1 MTQYLLF
8 AHKDSR
14 TLFPYLQSALITE
27 GNSTA
32 VWARL
37 TYSLKDFHIKLSVN
51 LPPWLKSEVI
61 QVRLRRW
68 CRLCT
73 LYMEHSFSGFSFWLQ
88 GLCLCVCRART
99 FLLCAEVLTQ
109 NSRKARF
116 YLGNNSLISRSA
128 KQPGGQP
135 AATRGRAPVWGPGSE
150 MT

>member
-14 TLFPYLQSALITE
+14 TLFTVNFNYWGELHSSLSSSTVQFE
-27 GNSTA
+27 GFSHK
-32 VWARL
+32 VI
-37 TYSLKDFHIKLSVN
+37 SN
-51 LPPWLKSEVI
+51 LPPWLKSKVI

-109 NSRKARF
+109 NSRKACF

-135 AATRGRAPVWGPGSE
+135 AATAGRAPVWGPGSE